1 MNMKNPYV
9 MAITSFMITWQAT
22 GFALDYRA
30 VLSSILTGVLGYS
43 APKKK

>member
-1 MNMKNPYV
+1 
-9 MAITSFMITWQAT
+9 MALTSFMITWQAT

-30 VLSSILTGVLGYS
+30 MLSSFLTGVLGYN